1 MQSIDSSQVF
11 MWVHCLLGDSG
22 AASVS
27 LHSHSKYL
35 NFYGILKVAPQ
46 YNVSHCLHSLRMVE
60 EYDLEACLGLEVI
73 NVDSDDE
80 GNENEKSG

>member
-1 MQSIDSSQVF
+1 ME
-11 MWVHCLLGDSG
+11 
-22 AASVS
+22 A
-27 LHSHSKYL
+27 
-35 NFYGILKVAPQ
+35 
-46 YNVSHCLHSLRMVE
+46 